1 MAKTEVNRSISEVR
15 RAAAAKRWEDHSPV
29 AYQTIRLRRDTLE
42 RLARVEGATWS
53 ERLENLMAEKM
64 PVILSSSY

>member
-29 AYQTIRLRRDTLE
+29 DYQTIRLRRDTLE
-42 RLARVEGATWS
+42 RLARVSGATWS
-53 ERLENLMAEKM
+53 ARVERLLD
-64 PVILSSSY
+64 LQS